1 MYVCMY
7 VCMCMFRS
15 SYMYRQMCSLNFS
28 LLSCTHV
35 QVYLQIISI
44 YMYIYNTY
52 MYMYIYLL
60 TLLVIVSLCI
70 CLSTKKPLSTRTC
83 NNIPKEHAACMNTY
97 KKPFRLTPPVKPTS
111 LRGIAPKLWPM
122 ALYSESAKLDG
133 WVLGA

>member
-1 MYVCMY
+1 MHASVHACMYVCMY

-83 NNIPKEHAACMNTY
+83 NNIPKRACSMHEHIQEALPLNPACETNIAQRHRAQT
-97 KKPFRLTPPVKPTS
+97 LAHGS
-111 LRGIAPKLWPM
+111 LLR
-122 ALYSESAKLDG
+122 EC
-133 WVLGA
+133 